1 MEKDLERAIEVLSG
15 FLKGRASSFEIFL
28 SSTEGVSVEAKEGN
42 VDSFKLKKS
51 IGAGVRTISG
61 ERPGFAF
68 SSVLTDDALEKTVSL
83 ALSGSLGAA
92 EDPLASF
99 PFPKKSTASLDLLDD
114 SFGKTTEEEKINTAL
129 RIEECAMS
137 FDKRIKRVR
146 KASYG
151 ETFSLTRV
159 VNSNGVDV
167 SESETFYSASVMAV
181 AEDKGESQ
189 MGWETGMGHKR
200 KD

>member
-1 MEKDLERAIEVLSG
+1 MEKDLDRAVVILANL
-15 FLKGRASSFEIFL
+15 LKGRASSFEIFL
-28 SSTEGVSVEAKEGN
+28 NSTTGVSGEAKEGK

-61 ERPGFAF
+61 SRPGFAF
-68 SSVLTDDALEKTVSL
+68 SSVLTDEALEKTVSL

-99 PFPKKSTASLDLLDD
+99 PFPKKSNASLDLLDD

-146 KASYG
+146 KASSG
-151 ETFSLTRV
+151 ATLACG
-159 VNSNGVDV
+159 GV
-167 SESETFYSASVMAV
+167 
-181 AEDKGESQ
+181 
-189 MGWETGMGHKR
+189 
-200 KD
+200 